1 MRLMTFLLYF
11 CLILVFSLQSY
22 LNKYKFGNAKTED
35 LWNSLTEVDTITN
48 SHLRVIFFKVLRTKS
63 NKNGGNEK

>member
-1 MRLMTFLLYF
+1 MFP
-11 CLILVFSLQSY
+11 LQSY